1 MSLTNSS
8 SLVVMVAA
16 PVVACEGGLLVV
28 LPFTTPSNVSKVE
41 NDAVA
46 EFGSIL
52 VTEGLLLLLLLLLIA
67 LCCC

>member
-8 SLVVMVAA
+8 SLVVIVAA
-16 PVVACEGGLLVV
+16 PVAASEGGLLVV
-28 LPFTTPSNVSKVE
+28 LPFTVPSNVSKVE

-52 VTEGLLLLLLLLLIA
+52 ATEGLLLLLLLIA